1 MRTVQLFGWELI
13 NLPVMNKF
21 ILEPTNENLERL
33 KKVQGRES
41 YWHTADFFQFDP
53 SLKDELSIIFDAYM
67 DALMESEAENEDEAI
82 RKIGFSIGRMLVK
95 AARKIGI
102 SPQDYRDQFNN
113 CATVIWT
120 PICIWRKNE
129 SGEMSYSLMSNL
141 QSH

>member
-1 MRTVQLFGWELI
+1 MD
-13 NLPVMNKF
+13 LPVMNKF
-21 ILEPTNENLERL
+21 ILEPTDENLECL
-33 KKVQGRES
+33 KKVKGREV
-41 YWHTADFFQFDP
+41 YWHTVDFLQFDP
-53 SLKDELSIIFDAYM
+53 RLEDELSVIFDAYM
-67 DALMESEAENEDEAI
+67 DALMESEEDDEDEAI

-113 CATVIWT
+113 YATVIST

-141 QSH
+141 